1 MHREPAASPGGTLV
15 ARLRERRWLIPT
27 ALVLVGAIV
36 IGVIIARRGPSAPA
50 FVTRP
55 AVLGTVTQTVD
66 VTGTLQP
73 SSETD
78 LDFGTNG
85 HVQAVSVQAGQ
96 KVPAGT
102 VLASLDPENANA
114 ALGQA
119 QQALNAAQAKLA
131 QDSGGPNNTAQA
143 QSQSAANAA
152 RAQLGPARTAL
163 NDSIASGQA
172 SVSGAQIAL
181 QTALAAAQGVITS

>member
-27 ALVLVGAIV
+27 TLVLVGAIV
-36 IGVIIARRGPSAPA
+36 I
-50 FVTRP
+50 
-55 AVLGTVTQTVD
+55 GTVTQTVD

-85 HVQAVSVQAGQ
+85 HVQSVNVQAGQ
-96 KVPAGT
+96 HVPAGT
-102 VLASLDPENANA
+102 VLASLDPEQANA

-119 QQALNAAQAKLA
+119 NSALNAAQAKLN
-131 QDSGGPNNTAQA
+131 QDLPGADNTAQA
-143 QSQSAANAA
+143 QGQGAVNAA
-152 RAQLGPARTAL
+152 RAQIGPAQAAL
-163 NDSIASGQA
+163 NDAIANGQA
-172 SVSGAQIAL
+172 TVSGAQ
-181 QTALAAAQGVITS
+181 